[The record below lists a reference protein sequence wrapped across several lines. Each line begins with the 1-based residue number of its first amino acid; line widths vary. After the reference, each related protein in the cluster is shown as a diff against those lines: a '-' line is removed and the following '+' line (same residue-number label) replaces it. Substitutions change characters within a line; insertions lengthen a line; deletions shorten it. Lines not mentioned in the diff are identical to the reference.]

1 MSFFYK
7 YTIHTL
13 PLLRFVR
20 REKEIAETKAEASET
35 ESMRY
40 RQRAEHL
47 QRDLEETK
55 QTLELEFER
64 TKGLML
70 TKDEHKEIMEKIK
83 KCKELEVL
91 NKELEKQ
98 KASDTLKLKNL
109 NEKVKMNFAALNH
122 QLTVIHFLELYYYN
136 LVRNLGCCLNL
147 LCTTTRYNAINS

>member
-1 MSFFYK
+1 MSVISSAVLLLCAFF
-7 YTIHTL
+7 
-13 PLLRFVR
+13 RFVR

-55 QTLELEFER
+55 QALELELER

-70 TKDEHKEIMEKIK
+70 TEEEHKNFTEKVK

-91 NKELEKQ
+91 TKELEKQ
-98 KASDTLKLKNL
+98 KMAEISKNKTFM
-109 NEKVKMNFAALNH
+109 EKVRSSFK
-122 QLTVIHFLELYYYN
+122 I
-136 LVRNLGCCLNL
+136 
-147 LCTTTRYNAINS
+147 